1 MAASDR
7 PRILISRAEVIP
19 GERWD
24 EYAECV
30 AAAGGDP
37 APIDVATITTAAAL
51 PAHAGILITAG
62 VDIDPARYGEPQS
75 DRVAE
80 VNAARDDAEAVL
92 IEHAL
97 AAGVP
102 LFCICRGFQLF
113 NVVQGGSLLQH
124 LEEREPHRARRGTD
138 GESIDS
144 GWHDVEVAPGSLLAR
159 VTGTETIHVNSRH
172 HQAVLTS
179 TVAPGLVASGT
190 AAQDVAEAIEDPA
203 MSWALGIQWH
213 PERPEMADNPSL
225 QRESTAIFEA
235 FVAACATRAAQQQAS
250 SA

>member
-124 LEEREPHRARRGTD
+124 LEEREPHRARRGAD
-138 GESIDS
+138 GVSIES
-144 GWHDVEVAPGSLLAR
+144 GWHPVTVAPGSLLAS
-159 VTGTETIHVNSRH
+159 VSGAETLRVNSRH
-172 HQAVLTS
+172 HQAHR
-179 TVAPGLVASGT
+179 VAPGLRVSAIAPDG
-190 AAQDVAEAIEDPA
+190 VMEALEHPA
-203 MSWALGIQWH
+203 HPWALGVQWH
-213 PERPEMADNPSL
+213 PERAEMAADPAL
-225 QRESTAIFEA
+225 AAAAPRLFEA
-235 FVAACATRAAQQQAS
+235 FVDACRQHA
-250 SA
+250 